1 MLLGMIM
8 RADPLLVLSDYA
20 SFEDERTVGGE
31 DCLLRLERHP
41 GLTSAALPPP
51 TGASQADGECGEQ
64 RHVPA
69 AHHLQGLQSCAVRNR
84 TPLVS
89 SGDITQIYPRPR
101 GRL

>member
-1 MLLGMIM
+1 M

-20 SFEDERTVGGE
+20 SFEDERTVWGGGCWG

-69 AHHLQGLQSCAVRNR
+69 AHHLQGLQSCAVRNH